1 MGDASV
7 SEDALVIERIFDA
20 PVEVVWRMWTDPDA
34 FKAWYGPEGATIP
47 DAQLDVR
54 VGGIRRVCMVVETP
68 GGAMRMWFT
77 GEHLEVTPT
86 ERLVY
91 TESMTDE
98 DGNAMSPPGS
108 GDDHPAAT
116 EVRVE
121 LQSRGEH
128 TLMVLTHVGIPAD
141 SPGATGWSM
150 ALDKL
155 AATVGRRDRG

>member
-1 MGDASV
+1 MGDAVV
-7 SEDALVIERIFDA
+7 SEDALVIERTFDA

-47 DAQLDVR
+47 HAELDVR
-54 VGGIRRVCMVVETP
+54 VGGIRRVCMAVQTP
-68 GGAMRMWFT
+68 GGPMRMWFA
-77 GEHLEVTPT
+77 GEHREVVPMK
-86 ERLVY
+86 RLVY

-98 DGNAMSPPGS
+98 DGNAMTPPGS
-108 GDDHPAAT
+108 GDDHPSAT

-121 LQSRGEH
+121 LQSLGER
-128 TLMVLTHVGIPAD
+128 TSMVLTHIGIPAD

-155 AATVGRRDRG
+155 TATIGRRSHG